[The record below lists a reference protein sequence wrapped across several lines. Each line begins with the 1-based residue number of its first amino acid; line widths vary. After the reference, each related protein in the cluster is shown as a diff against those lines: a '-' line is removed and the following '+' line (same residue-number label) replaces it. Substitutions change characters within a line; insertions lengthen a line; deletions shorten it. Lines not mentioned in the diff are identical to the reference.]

1 MLLDELWELGYLE
14 TRHRLRPQKRV
25 RYRAVMATLGLYPCQ
40 TREYLLERSAIRKR
54 RGWRVREAALISD
67 ALKGSFRDISYS
79 KTIMHQNP

>member
-1 MLLDELWELGYLE
+1 
-14 TRHRLRPQKRV
+14 
-25 RYRAVMATLGLYPCQ
+25 MATLGLYPCQ